1 MTLKELFEDSS
12 LPAVEVKGLTQNSA
26 KIKKGFV
33 FFAVKGYSVDG
44 HLFINDAIKNGAVAV
59 VSEQKL
65 SLKEV
70 PSILVKNITISMARA
85 ACKFYNYPSDKLKVI
100 GLTGTK
106 GKTSTAYLTES
117 ICLRRV

>member
-1 MTLKELFEDSS
+1 MTLKELFEDNS
-12 LPAVEVKGLTQNSA
+12 LPATQVLGLTQNSA

-44 HLFINDAIKNGAVAV
+44 HLFINDAIKNGAIAV

-85 ACKFYNYPSDKLKVI
+85 ACKFYGYPANKILSVK
-100 GLTGTK
+100 
-106 GKTSTAYLTES
+106 
-117 ICLRRV
+117 